1 MDKLNAQTL
10 QSLCSQLAAHPWE
23 TEELN
28 ELVDPKLG
36 IFTGFQ
42 ELLEELEVL
51 RQIDLEFT
59 APAQGVQR
67 KNRL

>member
-1 MDKLNAQTL
+1 LDKLNAHTL
-10 QSLCSQLAAHPWE
+10 QALCSQLAAHPWGE
-23 TEELN
+23 EELN

-36 IFTGFQ
+36 VITGFQ

-51 RQIDLEFT
+51 RHVDLEFT

-67 KNRL
+67 KRKV